1 MKKQLFHNS
10 KPQKIQTIHST
21 TIFTNFNKL
30 MKSWSIFQ
38 KSIFNSKH
46 KHSFHKQNILTNY
59 YHPSLTKKTFISQT
73 IFFTNFF
80 CWYNNNLFFLWK
92 TFISQTFLAQTISFT
107 NLFFKQTPIMTGRI
121 LHFLWKNLHFTNL
134 PCTNKGLLTEGGGS

>member
-1 MKKQLFHNS
+1 MINPFLKKQLFHNS

-73 IFFTNFF
+73 IFFTNFHHDCAYSSF
-80 CWYNNNLFFLWK
+80 STKKNSFHKPSLHKPFHLQTFFLNKLPSWLGVFFIFYEK
-92 TFISQTFLAQTISFT
+92 TFISQTFLAQT
-107 NLFFKQTPIMTGRI
+107 R
-121 LHFLWKNLHFTNL
+121 
-134 PCTNKGLLTEGGGS
+134 GS